1 MILSVFIC
9 EDECVQR
16 EFMERTVV
24 EHISPENYKIEIA
37 VSTNNPITLFE
48 YVKANPTQNSLYLL
62 DVNLQHELCGISLAK
77 KIREHDVLG
86 RIVFVTTHPELSY
99 LAFRNRIEAMD
110 YIIKGKNEDVSKKI
124 RECIDLTYRRHAKL
138 TPARDYFQVK
148 SSFGV
153 RKIPLDDILFFESS
167 HASHKLI
174 LHTKDERIEFR
185 GKLKDVQ
192 SISADFFR
200 CHRAYVVNA
209 KNISRVQRVGKVGEV
224 EMTTGAVAP
233 VAEAH
238 ISALMRTVMA

>member
-24 EHISPENYKIEIA
+24 EHIPENYKIEIA
-37 VSTNNPITLFE
+37 VSTDNPMVLFN
-48 YVKANPTQNSLYLL
+48 YVKANPKQNSLYLL
-62 DVNLQHELCGISLAK
+62 DVNLQHELCGIGLAK

-86 RIVFVTTHPELSY
+86 VIVFVTTHPELSY
-99 LAFRNRIEAMD
+99 LAFHNRVEAMD
-110 YIIKGKNEDVSKKI
+110 YIIKGENTDVSKKI
-124 RECIDLTYRRHAKL
+124 RECIDLTYRRLAKL
-138 TPARDYFQVK
+138 TLEKDFFQVK
-148 SSFGV
+148 SSLGV
-153 RKIPLDDILFFESS
+153 RRIPLEDIVLFESS

-192 SISADFFR
+192 NISSDFFR
-200 CHRAYVVNA
+200 CHRAYIVNA

-224 EMTTGAVAP
+224 EMTNGVIAP

-238 ISALMRTVMA
+238 VSALMRIAMG